1 MDYTALRATLT
12 DYYMHKVAGSVED
25 LRVKVY
31 EMHSDINIRASS
43 ISFSVSLFLLSLVA
57 FFSLFLF
64 LELFLPF
71 TRFGIQTR
79 RPIPHFRFPRL
90 NLRSTSTRSHSSR

>member
-43 ISFSVSLFLLSLVA
+43 
-57 FFSLFLF
+57 
-64 LELFLPF
+64 
-71 TRFGIQTR
+71 
-79 RPIPHFRFPRL
+79 
-90 NLRSTSTRSHSSR
+90 RSCKIYCVNSQSMVQ

>member
-43 ISFSVSLFLLSLVA
+43 ISFSVSLFLLSHGFFLLVFISGVIFA
-57 FFSLFLF
+57 IYTVRYSDSY
-64 LELFLPF
+64 
-71 TRFGIQTR
+71 I
-79 RPIPHFRFPRL
+79 
-90 NLRSTSTRSHSSR
+90 